1 MAEMILSGFAVSRG
15 LFRQNRMSAFAA
27 VVLAAIVLTAFV
39 GPLIWPH
46 APGEIDLDN
55 ALLAPSLLHP
65 FGTDNHGRDVLA
77 RTLAGARISLGIG
90 IAATMLSLLIGTTLG
105 VLGGVF
111 GRPIDSFVA
120 VFTDVTLAFPSLL
133 LAIAISVVIPPGITS
148 VFVALSAVGWP
159 TFARLS
165 RSVVISIKQTEYF
178 TAATAAG
185 CAAPRLMLKHVLPNC
200 MPLLIVAASL
210 RLGGFM
216 LGEAALSFLGLGYR
230 LVGVNDK
237 PWSQFSSYGS
247 MDYPVPWHSNCNHD
261 NIDEYSRRLAS
272 GLSGSE
278 DEAVRVTGNLAMC
291 LYLFSSQ
298 SVKGICQVRTYR
310 SYERI
315 ASGSCAAAQCDICNG
330 CFAKCGIQIEKGRS
344 IGLVSAGKGLLFA
357 DRRNRPHP
365 NFAGGWIS

>member
-216 LGEAALSFLGLGYR
+216 LGEAALSFLGLG
-230 LVGVNDK
+230 VQ
-237 PWSQFSSYGS
+237 PPTASWGS
-247 MDYPVPWHSNCNHD
+247 MISHGRNFLHTAPWITLFPGIAIATTIISMNILGDSLRDYLDPKM
-261 NIDEYSRRLAS
+261 RL
-272 GLSGSE
+272 
-278 DEAVRVTGNLAMC
+278 
-291 LYLFSSQ
+291 
-298 SVKGICQVRTYR
+298 
-310 SYERI
+310 
-315 ASGSCAAAQCDICNG
+315 
-330 CFAKCGIQIEKGRS
+330 
-344 IGLVSAGKGLLFA
+344 
-357 DRRNRPHP
+357 
-365 NFAGGWIS
+365 